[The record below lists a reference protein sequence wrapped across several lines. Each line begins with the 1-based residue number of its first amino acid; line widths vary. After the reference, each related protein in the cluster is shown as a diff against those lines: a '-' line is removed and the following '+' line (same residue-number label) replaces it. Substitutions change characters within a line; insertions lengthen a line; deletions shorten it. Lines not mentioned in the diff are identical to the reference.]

1 MCTTALSSKIV
12 VFSLEQWCSGLAARS
27 LGCDIGTG
35 VSNHFFLSLLYFFT
49 VRFNLYKAQGLLKVE
64 SYVNR

>member
-12 VFSLEQWCSGLAARS
+12 VFSLEQWCAGLAARS

-35 VSNHFFLSLLYFFT
+35 VLNHFFLSLLYFF
-49 VRFNLYKAQGLLKVE
+49 YSKV
-64 SYVNR
+64 

>member
-12 VFSLEQWCSGLAARS
+12 VFSLEQWCAGLAARS

-35 VSNHFFLSLLYFFT
+35 FFFKLAIFFL
-49 VRFNLYKAQGLLKVE
+49 Q
-64 SYVNR
+64 